1 MIQDELVASVEFDT
15 GFSIDTFRIQIGAEL
30 TLGTSPIASGL
41 A

>member
-1 MIQDELVASVEFDT
+1 MIKDELVAGIEFNT
-15 GFSIDTFRIQIGAEL
+15 RFSIDTFRIQIGAEL